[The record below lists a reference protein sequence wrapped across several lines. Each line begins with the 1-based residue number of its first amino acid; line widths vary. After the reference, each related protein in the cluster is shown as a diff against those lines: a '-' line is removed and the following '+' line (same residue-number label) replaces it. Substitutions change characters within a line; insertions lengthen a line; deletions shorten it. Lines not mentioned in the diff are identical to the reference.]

1 MWSSQKNWQQWK
13 VSELQLPKLS
23 QNQMYTE
30 AVLPTTLQSWLE
42 THTFAPLH
50 CTCHH
55 ITQHQWTQPRCYAV
69 LDNCT
74 GSFLHQSTMAL
85 FQKTKTLVFF
95 YYHFPA
101 YKHQISV
108 SLDCIVLEF
117 DFFKVLLELLT
128 RVSFFKK
135 GDLANFGFWWGQNF
149 QLFLQ
154 WP

>member
-1 MWSSQKNWQQWK
+1 
-13 VSELQLPKLS
+13 
-23 QNQMYTE
+23 
-30 AVLPTTLQSWLE
+30 
-42 THTFAPLH
+42 
-50 CTCHH
+50 
-55 ITQHQWTQPRCYAV
+55 
-69 LDNCT
+69 
-74 GSFLHQSTMAL
+74 MAL

-135 GDLANFGFWWGQNF
+135 GDLANFGF
-149 QLFLQ
+149 
-154 WP
+154 